1 MSNAPNGWPCPRR
14 SPSRQTAPSPGQAEG
29 PSAICCSARSRS
41 WPLRSFGTS
50 CRVDRSIVLRSRRL
64 PAEIDLALGMNQDGK
79 ASTTQHHIDT
89 DTKQSPPKRQNN
101 GEKEHD
107 EMHLGITGTFE
118 MIRGP

>member
-64 PAEIDLALGMNQDGK
+64 PAEIDLALGMSQDGK
-79 ASTTQHHIDT
+79 ASTTQHRFDAGAVRC
-89 DTKQSPPKRQNN
+89 PPFGRVF
-101 GEKEHD
+101 GVFVFVVLF
-107 EMHLGITGTFE
+107 LGFFGSFVLF
-118 MIRGP
+118 